1 VTLAGVAG
9 GCGWSGMTVAK
20 NVLMGKMQYDTINY
34 SLFRWCTNGLPY
46 LDRLPEILDG
56 KYIVLLLNNRELR
69 PAGGFMGSFAR
80 VEFEKGNLVG
90 IRVVDIYEPDGKLVG
105 HVEPP
110 YPVQESFLT
119 GEWRLRDSDWDVDF
133 KSAALTIKWF
143 LEQGGEKGVRGI
155 VAVNLLSVNQLIGI
169 FGELEV
175 PEYGVTVNEDN
186 LYALA
191 QEKAESG
198 WFAGS
203 MQKGDFLGALSMA
216 MLRKIEKISPSN
228 ALGASLLIY
237 NELKDGQ
244 ILVWFEDAELQKEV
258 EKRGWAGRL
267 EGGEGGFLYVVET
280 NLGANKANCCIE
292 RVVEQDIEN
301 NMVKLKI
308 EWENKN
314 EFDDPKPPKY
324 WGGRYWNYVRVIVPK
339 RLKIQDVRVQGKS
352 LRRAGEEDFEMP
364 NSLRQT
370 RSLDMYN
377 VEERDNFG
385 IVGFWAYVQS
395 KSLAVAELELQG
407 DGVTEQRKM
416 LVKRQP
422 GIERFRYQLTV
433 DGRRIADEDI
443 TADKIFSW

>member
-1 VTLAGVAG
+1 MENIWYWVGSLAVTLAGVAG

-46 LDRLPEILDG
+46 LDRFPEILDG
-56 KYIVLLLNNRELR
+56 KYIVFLLNNRELR

-119 GEWRLRDSDWDVDF
+119 GEWRLLDSDWDVDF

-216 MLRKIEKISPSN
+216 MLRKIEKIDRKS
-228 ALGASLLIY
+228 
-237 NELKDGQ
+237 
-244 ILVWFEDAELQKEV
+244 
-258 EKRGWAGRL
+258 
-267 EGGEGGFLYVVET
+267 VV
-280 NLGANKANCCIE
+280 
-292 RVVEQDIEN
+292 
-301 NMVKLKI
+301 
-308 EWENKN
+308 
-314 EFDDPKPPKY
+314 
-324 WGGRYWNYVRVIVPK
+324 
-339 RLKIQDVRVQGKS
+339 
-352 LRRAGEEDFEMP
+352 
-364 NSLRQT
+364 
-370 RSLDMYN
+370 
-377 VEERDNFG
+377 
-385 IVGFWAYVQS
+385 
-395 KSLAVAELELQG
+395 
-407 DGVTEQRKM
+407 
-416 LVKRQP
+416 
-422 GIERFRYQLTV
+422 
-433 DGRRIADEDI
+433 
-443 TADKIFSW
+443 